1 MGLIEITKDVTLG
14 FYDEIGI
21 LNIPVKQFDNSRK
34 ISIMLIDDSGK
45 EFSIP
50 DGINMNFKALKPNG
64 HQLNTSKVINIK
76 DNRILLSVDERITA
90 LSGVVQ
96 CELILHKDEKRI
108 TTSKFNLIVE
118 KAVHDNSQI
127 ESGEDYK
134 DLLEVIE
141 EARLVIK
148 GYNQLVD
155 DFHDKLDSNYFVLTE
170 EKGVA
175 NGIPVLDD
183 DAKIPINELYEATTT
198 DKGITQLSD
207 SIESDS
213 TTTAATS
220 NSVKTVNELLKKEVE
235 RSKDSEKSITENLN
249 NHTSNKENPHKVTKQ
264 QIELGNVDNTSDI
277 NKPVSTAQQSAI
289 DLAYEN
295 SNKYTDLKISEL
307 VNGAPSTLD
316 TLGEIADAM
325 SENKNIVDALNDAV
339 GTKANQTEL
348 DTHTQNNNIHITPQ
362 ERTEWND
369 AKSHADST
377 HARTD
382 ATKVETSSTNGNIK
396 INGVESNVY
405 THPSGTNPHGTTKD
419 DIGLNNVPNVS
430 TNDQTPTYTEAT
442 ALTKIS
448 SGEKLSVAF
457 GKISKA
463 ISDLISHIADKSNP
477 HKVTKTQLELGNVEN
492 KDSETIRSELTKDNI
507 TDALGYT
514 PAMSATAFPV
524 TGVKGD
530 KEENYRE
537 GEVNITPEN
546 IGAPSFNEA
555 WSLIGGTFIPENSDL
570 NNYTEPGN
578 YYCALNVVV
587 ATLKN
592 CPVADAFTMKVIYGN
607 GNAYNT
613 QILRNFFTGNIYYRT
628 MDMSTSK
635 YPSEWLVIKSE
646 RSLLADGKF
655 MNIDG
660 SSKISNPVSDL
671 NNFFCGIGVFS
682 IPTNGPSYDIINED
696 WKMVISS
703 GEPSTGVQ
711 LAVGLFTGKQAWRYR
726 ASGSW
731 GAWSGSPYTLAS
743 DFRYRA
749 GEGFAGYT
757 GDVNIDTIGTGCWWI
772 NGYGTINGDL
782 PFGTGL
788 HYVLICI
795 GHEGTPAVGYGNASL
810 KQIAINPY
818 TGELKVRQRD
828 KPNDSW
834 LTWRTWEPSQNCYY
848 YTSGEDYT
856 GNTNKKTLKTYSFGH
871 HDALSLDTNDCGYW
885 QAMQVLAWGDYKYYL
900 GVGSNG
906 RLFGRHVLFSGDT
919 ISADS
924 GWKAFAYKTT
934 RTINGIRDDLSTNI
948 SNMMTLSTL
957 SGDNTIDL
965 TPKCGNTFMGSS
977 TNLNGLS
984 MFYIDSGIGNKLIGL
999 SASSY
1004 DVKVK
1009 VSGGEGFQNNV
1020 NLYYRGQTVASAS
1033 LYDYHY
1039 RTPLFGKGETYG
1051 IYPHPNENN
1060 YYLCD
1065 RPMSDDFYGI
1075 YTTGLST
1082 SALANSVDPIY
1093 LGNVGYA
1100 YLDGNIVTVHR
1111 VGIHIEKLTIAAT
1124 SWRNL
1129 SVPFSASSYNKT
1141 GNIIPLKLTGIWRNG
1156 VNNTAITRG
1165 IASNYLRFDAS
1176 NNSVGVYNSGSSAA
1190 TYYNVYIELTYI

>member
-396 INGVESNVY
+396 INGVESNV
-405 THPSGTNPHGTTKD
+405 
-419 DIGLNNVPNVS
+419 
-430 TNDQTPTYTEAT
+430 
-442 ALTKIS
+442 
-448 SGEKLSVAF
+448 
-457 GKISKA
+457 
-463 ISDLISHIADKSNP
+463 
-477 HKVTKTQLELGNVEN
+477 
-492 KDSETIRSELTKDNI
+492 
-507 TDALGYT
+507 
-514 PAMSATAFPV
+514 
-524 TGVKGD
+524 
-530 KEENYRE
+530 
-537 GEVNITPEN
+537 
-546 IGAPSFNEA
+546 
-555 WSLIGGTFIPENSDL
+555 
-570 NNYTEPGN
+570 
-578 YYCALNVVV
+578 
-587 ATLKN
+587 
-592 CPVADAFTMKVIYGN
+592 
-607 GNAYNT
+607 
-613 QILRNFFTGNIYYRT
+613 
-628 MDMSTSK
+628 
-635 YPSEWLVIKSE
+635 
-646 RSLLADGKF
+646 
-655 MNIDG
+655 
-660 SSKISNPVSDL
+660 
-671 NNFFCGIGVFS
+671 
-682 IPTNGPSYDIINED
+682 
-696 WKMVISS
+696 
-703 GEPSTGVQ
+703 
-711 LAVGLFTGKQAWRYR
+711 
-726 ASGSW
+726 
-731 GAWSGSPYTLAS
+731 
-743 DFRYRA
+743 
-749 GEGFAGYT
+749 
-757 GDVNIDTIGTGCWWI
+757 
-772 NGYGTINGDL
+772 
-782 PFGTGL
+782 
-788 HYVLICI
+788 
-795 GHEGTPAVGYGNASL
+795 
-810 KQIAINPY
+810 
-818 TGELKVRQRD
+818 
-828 KPNDSW
+828 
-834 LTWRTWEPSQNCYY
+834 
-848 YTSGEDYT
+848 
-856 GNTNKKTLKTYSFGH
+856 
-871 HDALSLDTNDCGYW
+871 
-885 QAMQVLAWGDYKYYL
+885 
-900 GVGSNG
+900 
-906 RLFGRHVLFSGDT
+906 
-919 ISADS
+919 
-924 GWKAFAYKTT
+924 
-934 RTINGIRDDLSTNI
+934 
-948 SNMMTLSTL
+948 
-957 SGDNTIDL
+957 
-965 TPKCGNTFMGSS
+965 
-977 TNLNGLS
+977 
-984 MFYIDSGIGNKLIGL
+984 
-999 SASSY
+999 
-1004 DVKVK
+1004 
-1009 VSGGEGFQNNV
+1009 
-1020 NLYYRGQTVASAS
+1020 
-1033 LYDYHY
+1033 
-1039 RTPLFGKGETYG
+1039 
-1051 IYPHPNENN
+1051 
-1060 YYLCD
+1060 
-1065 RPMSDDFYGI
+1065 
-1075 YTTGLST
+1075 
-1082 SALANSVDPIY
+1082 
-1093 LGNVGYA
+1093 
-1100 YLDGNIVTVHR
+1100 
-1111 VGIHIEKLTIAAT
+1111 
-1124 SWRNL
+1124 
-1129 SVPFSASSYNKT
+1129 
-1141 GNIIPLKLTGIWRNG
+1141 
-1156 VNNTAITRG
+1156 
-1165 IASNYLRFDAS
+1165 
-1176 NNSVGVYNSGSSAA
+1176 
-1190 TYYNVYIELTYI
+1190 